1 MIGLIYKLTKL
12 KLDRLEKE
20 CHLCHYLE
28 QNYQNNMH
36 DIKNSGVRKEE
47 DAISVADVAT
57 IKNMKLDKNV
67 SKMYQTLKRRDM
79 IRQEEFKSQASKS
92 MAYGADMSEVSMHFE
107 DQSENANY
115 FVLPGTYDQTN
126 ILHKQLLK
134 QRKDKKDNDKLVKSS
149 TVLHPQSY
157 PMKSIMNP

>member
-1 MIGLIYKLTKL
+1 V
-12 KLDRLEKE
+12 
-20 CHLCHYLE
+20 
-28 QNYQNNMH
+28 Q
-36 DIKNSGVRKEE
+36 DIKNSGIRKEE

-115 FVLPGTYDQTN
+115 FVPPEHMIKPIFSTSSCSNRGKTKKTTTN
-126 ILHKQLLK
+126 
-134 QRKDKKDNDKLVKSS
+134 
-149 TVLHPQSY
+149 
-157 PMKSIMNP
+157 